1 MQTIIYIGSHR
12 KHMTVVFKLLKELDI
27 NVRYIKSAHELTEN
41 DRFLKKASLVLVDMA
56 YVRHDAPAIV
66 KKLRTLCGRLTR
78 IVMMAEYSYMAM
90 ALAVHAGFDE
100 FIARPVNKEEV
111 QALLHGKKNKLNQKG
126 I

>member
-1 MQTIIYIGSHR
+1 
-12 KHMTVVFKLLKELDI
+12 MTVVFKLLKELDI